1 MDRVNE
7 DRLVHLSSTEVADRF
22 VLRMAILNR
31 RTTVE
36 HVDHAIDLIE
46 KTLIG

>member
-1 MDRVNE
+1 
-7 DRLVHLSSTEVADRF
+7 